1 MESPSEVLLSGHKAS
16 HRDMQQEHNFGKVVS
31 TTCLSFSL
39 EITGASKKVFTS
51 IIILLH
57 KQANI

>member
-16 HRDMQQEHNFGKVVS
+16 HRGTYQKHHFGKVVFNHMS
-31 TTCLSFSL
+31 QFFSG
-39 EITGASKKVFTS
+39 ITGASKKVPTS
-51 IIILLH
+51 IINILH

>member
-16 HRDMQQEHNFGKVVS
+16 HRGIYQKHNFGKVLFNHVS
-31 TTCLSFSL
+31 QFFPG
-39 EITGASKKVFTS
+39 ITGASKKVSTS